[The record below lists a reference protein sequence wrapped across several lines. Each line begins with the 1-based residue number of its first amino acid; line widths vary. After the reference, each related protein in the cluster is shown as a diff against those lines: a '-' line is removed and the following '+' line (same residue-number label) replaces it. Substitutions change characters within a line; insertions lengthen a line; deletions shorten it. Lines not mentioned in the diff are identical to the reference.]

1 MKKLS
6 VKLIVLVTAVIMVA
20 SLSLV
25 GCKPSAPAE
34 TAAVTEATE
43 APATEATESAAAK
56 KFKIGVLAANF
67 NDKWMSYMHKA
78 VNDYAATIPDI
89 AEVTMVDA
97 NNEYDTQLNQAEDF
111 IAQKVD
117 ALVLIPINTIE
128 DSPIVDMCKTAGI
141 PLISV
146 NRMLKNQ
153 DGARCYVGSD
163 SLIAGEL
170 EMGELAKLSGGKGNV
185 IIIQG
190 ELNHE
195 AAINRTKGFEN
206 ILAKNPDIKE
216 VARDTCNWNRD
227 ESQTLME
234 NWIQSGI
241 DFNIVACNNDEGAI
255 GAILGMQSQ
264 NVDPKPYFIGGVD
277 ATPDALDYLNQGLLD
292 CTVFQDAYGQ
302 GKGGV
307 ETAVKI
313 LQGEDVPDI
322 VWIPYELVTS
332 ADYETYKAK
341 WE

>member
-6 VKLIVLVTAVIMVA
+6 VKLIVFTTAVIMIA

-25 GCKPSAPAE
+25 ACQPTAPAE
-34 TAAVTEATE
+34 TTAETKETVAETKAEETA
-43 APATEATESAAAK
+43 APAE

-78 VNDYAATIPDI
+78 ITDYAATVTDI

-97 NNEYDTQLNQAEDF
+97 EDSYEKQISQAEDF
-111 IAQKVD
+111 IAQGVD
-117 ALVLIPINTIE
+117 ALVLIPINTVE

-146 NRMLKNQ
+146 NRQLKNQ
-153 DGARCYVGSD
+153 AGAAVYVGSD
-163 SLIAGEL
+163 SIVAGEL
-170 EMGELAKLSGGKGNV
+170 QMGYLAEVTEGKGN
-185 IIIQG
+185 IIIVQG
-190 ELNHE
+190 QLNHE

-206 ILAKNPDIKE
+206 VMAKNPDMKE

-227 ESQTLME
+227 EAQTLME
-234 NWIQSGI
+234 NWLQSGLE
-241 DFNIVACNNDEGAI
+241 FNIVACNNDEGAI
-255 GAILGMQSQ
+255 GSILGMQSQ

-292 CTVFQDAYGQ
+292 CTVYQDAVGQ

-307 ETAVKI
+307 EAAVKI
-313 LQGEDVPDI
+313 LQGETVPDI
-322 VWIPYELVTS
+322 VWIPYQLVRPE
-332 ADYETYKAK
+332 DYETFKAK